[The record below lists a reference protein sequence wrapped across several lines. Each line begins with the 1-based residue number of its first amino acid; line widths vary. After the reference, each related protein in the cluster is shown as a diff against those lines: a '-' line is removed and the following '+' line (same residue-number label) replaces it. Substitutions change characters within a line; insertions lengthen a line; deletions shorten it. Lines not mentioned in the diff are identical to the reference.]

1 MGGAFKRLVDQGHEV
16 HVAYQTSG
24 NIALAD
30 DEAHRF
36 ANFVCD
42 YNHHFNNESPQAIHL
57 YRQVTDLLKNKK
69 DSDMDTIEVRNIK
82 GLIRKGEARATS
94 CFEGLKDAQIH
105 FMNLPSYETGTI
117 EKKPVGEVDI
127 QLTMDLTEKIKPH
140 QIYAAG
146 DLTDPH
152 ETHKVCLDI
161 ILKL

>member
-1 MGGAFKRLVDQGHEV
+1 
-16 HVAYQTSG
+16 
-24 NIALAD
+24 
-30 DEAHRF
+30 
-36 ANFVCD
+36 
-42 YNHHFNNESPQAIHL
+42 
-57 YRQVTDLLKNKK
+57 
-69 DSDMDTIEVRNIK
+69 
-82 GLIRKGEARATS
+82 
-94 CFEGLKDAQIH
+94 
-105 FMNLPSYETGTI
+105 MNLPSYETGTI